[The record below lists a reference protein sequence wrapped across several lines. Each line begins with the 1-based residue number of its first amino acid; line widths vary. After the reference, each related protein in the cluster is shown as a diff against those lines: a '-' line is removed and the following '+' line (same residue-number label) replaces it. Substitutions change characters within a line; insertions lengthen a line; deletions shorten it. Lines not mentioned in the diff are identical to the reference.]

1 MGILELLTLNVGFS
15 VSKAIFKVWT
25 KDHPVLQDVGVGI
38 AGLIASKIQGF
49 GEKREVTRQFEAIA
63 DEIARK
69 LEPLITVEFQQ
80 LPNNEIDA
88 AIIAVGDAINNTSID
103 IDNILS
109 NDFDPIQIEKL
120 ISERDEPNDYFLSSS
135 AEELYRIIVRES
147 CNYIVEVA
155 ITLPNFN
162 SKSITEILSRET
174 QIISLVK
181 DVLNRLPDIEDTG
194 STEGGEDSTFER
206 EYRRYLARKL
216 DWLELYGIDL
226 DPAHMRY
233 ALSVGYISLTASKI
247 HGVYDEF
254 DLNDQ
259 EMGIDQEIGLKSTS
273 KDTDE
278 DKYLDI
284 ETALS
289 NENRVLIRGEA
300 GSGKTTLLQW
310 LAVRGANRDFEGIL
324 ENWNGV
330 VPFFIQLRRF
340 VESGLPKPEDFLE
353 NLVPNIVGIMP
364 VGWVHRCLCS
374 GNALVLIDGVDELP
388 EGMRNGARIWLED
401 LTEEFAET
409 RFIVTSRPP
418 AVSSEWLD
426 DLNFAHC
433 ELQALTLSDIDKFI
447 DHWHM
452 AAYGLKGNIDSQND
466 EIGSLKK
473 KLKLVIR
480 DNRPIRSLATSPLL
494 CAMLCALNRDR
505 REQIPQDRLSL
516 YKVALEML
524 LERRDAARNIEIDE
538 ISPPTL
544 VEKKLLLQSFAYWL
558 IINGHS
564 DSSRSKAEGK
574 FLEKIETMVGVNCS
588 GVQMYRYLLLRS
600 GVIREAVEGRVD
612 FIHRTFQEY
621 LAAEEAVH
629 RSCIGQLIE
638 NAHLDQWK
646 EVIVLGCGHARKDE
660 REELI
665 NGIIDRG
672 DNEYRFRHRLHLLA
686 ITCLETSPELDPSV
700 ITKLESR
707 LKKLV
712 PPKSMTEA
720 RSLASSGDLAIP
732 LIEKLG
738 RQNVRIQAACIRTL
752 ALIGGD
758 KV

>member
-310 LAVRGANRDFEGIL
+310 LAVRGGPVPVWFRLPVSFTRPLFRTREG
-324 ENWNGV
+324 
-330 VPFFIQLRRF
+330 FYR
-340 VESGLPKPEDFLE
+340 
-353 NLVPNIVGIMP
+353 
-364 VGWVHRCLCS
+364 
-374 GNALVLIDGVDELP
+374 
-388 EGMRNGARIWLED
+388 
-401 LTEEFAET
+401 LT
-409 RFIVTSRPP
+409 
-418 AVSSEWLD
+418 
-426 DLNFAHC
+426 
-433 ELQALTLSDIDKFI
+433 
-447 DHWHM
+447 
-452 AAYGLKGNIDSQND
+452 
-466 EIGSLKK
+466 
-473 KLKLVIR
+473 
-480 DNRPIRSLATSPLL
+480 
-494 CAMLCALNRDR
+494 
-505 REQIPQDRLSL
+505 
-516 YKVALEML
+516 
-524 LERRDAARNIEIDE
+524 
-538 ISPPTL
+538 
-544 VEKKLLLQSFAYWL
+544 
-558 IINGHS
+558 
-564 DSSRSKAEGK
+564 
-574 FLEKIETMVGVNCS
+574 
-588 GVQMYRYLLLRS
+588 
-600 GVIREAVEGRVD
+600 
-612 FIHRTFQEY
+612 
-621 LAAEEAVH
+621 
-629 RSCIGQLIE
+629 
-638 NAHLDQWK
+638 
-646 EVIVLGCGHARKDE
+646 
-660 REELI
+660 
-665 NGIIDRG
+665 
-672 DNEYRFRHRLHLLA
+672 
-686 ITCLETSPELDPSV
+686 
-700 ITKLESR
+700 
-707 LKKLV
+707 
-712 PPKSMTEA
+712 
-720 RSLASSGDLAIP
+720 
-732 LIEKLG
+732 
-738 RQNVRIQAACIRTL
+738 
-752 ALIGGD
+752 
-758 KV
+758 